1 MTKVKPH
8 TRCEGTNKGTGKN
21 GRAENMLVQTPE
33 GILVNGMLDWD
44 RERRGR
50 DRGRQDGVES

>member
-1 MTKVKPH
+1 MGKD
-8 TRCEGTNKGTGKN
+8 TGKN
-21 GRAENMLVQTPE
+21 SRVEEMLVQTPE
-33 GILVNGMLDWD
+33 GILGNSGMLECN

>member
-1 MTKVKPH
+1 MDKDI
-8 TRCEGTNKGTGKN
+8 GKN
-21 GRAENMLVQTPE
+21 SRAEEMLVQTPE